1 MRHLLSLFDV
11 TNVELAEIISLAEDL
26 KEKMISGHRPELL
39 KQQTMGL
46 LFEKQSLRTRV
57 SFQALMNQ
65 TGGSSLFLGED
76 VGWGKREPI
85 EDFIPILSSYV
96 DILAMRTKSHQT
108 IEQAAKLSTCPI
120 VNALSDLCHPCQAL
134 ADLMTVKECFG
145 TFENL
150 KVAYVGDA
158 NNVAYSLAFGCAKLG
173 IKIDIGCPKQYQF
186 KNETIDGFNRQ
197 AEQELVSQTDQPL
210 SAVEDASVVYTDVWA
225 SMGQETE
232 HQQRKQAFAEFQ
244 VNADLMA
251 AAAKGAVFMHCLPA
265 RRGEEV
271 TSEVIDGPQSVV
283 VKQAEN
289 RLHAQKGLVVW
300 MVTNPTNSR

>member
-1 MRHLLSLFDV
+1 MRHLLSLFDLS
-11 TNVELAEIISLAEDL
+11 NMELAEIISLAEDL
-26 KEKMISGHRPELL
+26 KEKMISGHRSELL

-108 IEQAAKLSTCPI
+108 IEQAAKLSACPI
-120 VNALSDLCHPCQAL
+120 VNALSDRCHPCQAI

-158 NNVAYSLAFGCAKLG
+158 NNVAYSLALGCAKLG
-173 IKIDIGCPKQYQF
+173 IKIDIGCPQQYQF
-186 KNETIDGFNRQ
+186 NKEIIDGFNQQ
-197 AEQELVSQTDQPL
+197 ASQELVSQTDQPL

-225 SMGQETE
+225 SMGQESE
-232 HQQRKQAFAEFQ
+232 HQQRKRAFAEFQ

-271 TSEVIDGPQSVV
+271 TSAVIDGTQSVV
-283 VKQAEN
+283 VQQAEN